1 MEAAQLC
8 TPTTTSNSVYGNGK
22 TSSLCSIL
30 RCVGI
35 LGRRDVELNMFAQAS
50 ILKKGVEGVLAGQA
64 SILNKGVEGVLT
76 GHARIRPTT
85 VGRKSCWLKLTHCS
99 TNLCVHSLDCYSA
112 AVCMRTQGSQ
122 ARY

>member
-1 MEAAQLC
+1 MSLALKDPPLEKKPGCHKQLLGSTLNEWGEGPMEAAQLS

-50 ILKKGVEGVLAGQA
+50 ILKNGVEGVLA
-64 SILNKGVEGVLT
+64 

-85 VGRKSCWLKLTHCS
+85 VGRK
-99 TNLCVHSLDCYSA
+99 
-112 AVCMRTQGSQ
+112 
-122 ARY
+122 

>member
-35 LGRRDVELNMFAQAS
+35 LARRDVELSMLAQAS

-64 SILNKGVEGVLT
+64 SILKRKGVEGVLAS
-76 GHARIRPTT
+76 HARIRPTT
-85 VGRKSCWLKLTHCS
+85 VCNS
-99 TNLCVHSLDCYSA
+99 
-112 AVCMRTQGSQ
+112 RTCFLVKQVFISS
-122 ARY
+122 